1 MAEACGIVVVG
12 GGHAGVEAARVAAL
26 LGLPA
31 TLITLDPSA
40 IGRMSCNPS
49 IGGQAKGQIVR
60 EVDALGGLMG
70 RAADRSGIHFRV
82 LNRSKGPA
90 MHSPRAQCDR
100 VLYERE
106 VQALVGAAGVAIVS
120 GEVSALLTDAKGA
133 VTGVRLADER
143 EFPAAAVV
151 LTTGTFLGGLL
162 HEGQSSRSGGRLGE
176 GSATKLTEALRA
188 LGLRLGRLKTGTPP
202 RLVRESIAWDAL
214 EPQPSEEPAQ
224 RFSFGDD
231 PLLARRVSCAIT
243 HTNAETHQH
252 IVANLDR
259 SPLFSGRILGRG
271 PRYCPSIEDKIF
283 RFPDKQSHQIFLE
296 PEGLDSPLV
305 YPNGISTSLPVDVQL
320 AFVRTIAGLE
330 RAEFAAPGYAVEYDH
345 VDPTECDRTLMVR
358 RVPGLYLAGQING
371 TTGYE
376 EAAGQGFVAGANAAL
391 RSMNKEPLVL
401 ARHEAYLGVLIDD
414 LVTRG
419 ITEPYRMFTS
429 LAEHRLLLAHHDADV
444 RLAPHALRL
453 GVLHAERQGTLVQ
466 RCARRERAFALL
478 GATRREGRSIMD
490 WLRTPGFGWEAVVA
504 LVPGLQSLQ
513 LDARDR
519 DEILMAARYAGYV
532 ERSREAVQR
541 FAEEDE
547 RMLPVD
553 LDYATIPHLRAEA
566 REKLTRLRPETIGR
580 ARRIPGLS
588 AADLATVLLALA
600 ARERGAKPPTH

>member
-1 MAEACGIVVVG
+1 MVDVCGIVVVG
-12 GGHAGVEAARVAAL
+12 GGHAGVEAACVAAL
-26 LGLPA
+26 RGLSA
-31 TLITLDPSA
+31 TLVTLDPSA

-100 VLYERE
+100 ALYERE
-106 VQALVGAAGVAIVS
+106 VQALVREAGVAVVR
-120 GEVSALLTDAKGA
+120 GEVTALLTDARGS
-133 VTGVRLADER
+133 VSGVRLADGR
-143 EFPAAAVV
+143 ELPAAAVV

-162 HEGQSSRSGGRLGE
+162 HEGLHARPGGRLGE
-176 GSATKLTEALRA
+176 GAATSLTESLRA
-188 LGLRLGRLKTGTPP
+188 FGLRLGRLKTGTPP
-202 RLVRESIAWDAL
+202 RIVKSSIAWEKL

-224 RFSFGDD
+224 RFSFGTD
-231 PLLARRVSCAIT
+231 PMLAERVACAIT
-243 HTNAETHQH
+243 HTNPATHRH
-252 IVANLDR
+252 ISENLDR

-283 RFPDKQSHQIFLE
+283 RFPDKESHQIFLE

-320 AFVRTIAGLE
+320 AFVRTIPGLE
-330 RAEFAAPGYAVEYDH
+330 QAEFAAPGYAVEYDH
-345 VDPTECDRTLMVR
+345 VDPTECDNTLMVR

-391 RSMNKEPLVL
+391 RIVGEAPLVL

-419 ITEPYRMFTS
+419 ISEPYRMFTS
-429 LAEHRLLLAHHDADV
+429 LAEHRLLLRHHDADV
-444 RLAPHALRL
+444 RLAAHALSL
-453 GVLHAERQGTLVQ
+453 GVLPQDRQSTLSA
-466 RCARRERAFALL
+466 RCARRETAFSLL
-478 GATRREGRSIMD
+478 GSTRREGRSSMD
-490 WLRTPGFGWEAVVA
+490 WLRTPGFGWNEVVS
-504 LVPGLQSLQ
+504 LVPELLSLS

-532 ERSREAVQR
+532 ERSLEAVRR

-547 RMLPVD
+547 RELPAGI
-553 LDYATIPHLRAEA
+553 DYASIPHLRAEA

-600 ARERGAKPPTH
+600 VQKRSGHSPH